1 MSDPTINGL
10 RRMNNKLDESMSG
23 IRDFMDRQ
31 MNGEEPD
38 SEEFA
43 HLVEKQGVA
52 KDALQAQ
59 FKLYEKPMKTVLNET
74 K

>member
-1 MSDPTINGL
+1 MTSQSINGL
-10 RRMNNKLDESMSG
+10 RRMNNKYDDAGDSM
-23 IRDFMDRQ
+23 RDFMDRQ
-31 MNGEEPD
+31 MNGETPNPD
-38 SEEFA
+38 EFM
-43 HLVEKQGVA
+43 HLLEKRIVA